1 MMIKEW
7 EEFFK
12 FVKLRDKELDKQLRE
27 INDKHLNTNNYGNR

>member
-1 MMIKEW
+1 MIKEW

-27 INDKHLNTNNYGNR
+27 INDRQLSINNYENR